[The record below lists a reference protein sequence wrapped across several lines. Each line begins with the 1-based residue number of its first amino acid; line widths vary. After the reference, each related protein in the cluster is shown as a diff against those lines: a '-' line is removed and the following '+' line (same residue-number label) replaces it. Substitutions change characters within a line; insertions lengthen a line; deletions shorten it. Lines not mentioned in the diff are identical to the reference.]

1 MSGHRPGNFT
11 LGVAGYAAEVHGFQ
25 GARFE
30 VRSAFASIKRL
41 LPSTGPMLG
50 GTAVHI
56 LVSGYVRDI
65 KFCFFGEMAV
75 HAQALNASAVAC
87 VSPDASREGTVHLR
101 LARTRQQP
109 PQRMREHDVLFEYA
123 AEPRL
128 LGVHPT
134 SGAACGG

>member
-1 MSGHRPGNFT
+1 M
-11 LGVAGYAAEVHGFQ
+11 
-25 GARFE
+25 
-30 VRSAFASIKRL
+30 
-41 LPSTGPMLG
+41 
-50 GTAVHI
+50 HI
-56 LVSGYVRDI
+56 LVSGHLRDI

-75 HAQALNASAVAC
+75 HAQAVNASAMAC
-87 VSPDASREGTVHLR
+87 ISPDASREGTVHLR

-134 SGAACGG
+134 SGAACGGGMVQVRGAWFVQSSVFIRFGSTAVETSAGIARVETRFNMKRLCLLP